1 MKLQKRGQ
9 EETGSTLLG
18 LLIVLALLIIFF
30 LAFSIIFGDIF
41 GDFGEQSSAKS
52 YANIINISKN
62 LENSPEQFLTKNLI
76 LSIHEDAT
84 IVGFNKNENY
94 AKEVCGA
101 LTEEIQKPATCGKD
115 ACLCYYDPG
124 YDEDFNEDNKLSS
137 TETCVRLPKI
147 DYIMSFYYAESK
159 TDEKKVKDYYGVS
172 EEVYDNIY
180 GDRIYPT
187 LPPYYPSE
195 KYSYLFLYGEC
206 DDSYWDAEFGK
217 QLMYIEKV
225 NDPVLDKTYLLIVK
239 DVEKQYLESRAEMF
253 EKNTK
258 KPPEYYLNLIT
269 EAFNKKDYK
278 KTREYAS
285 VFQYYYSGHSKISE
299 VENYLQQI
307 TKTEEEQ
314 QKEFAEVQK
323 TVESPPGSGY
333 PPAYT

>member
-9 EETGSTLLG
+9 EETGSTLIG
-18 LLIVLALLIIFF
+18 LLIVLALLAIFF

-41 GDFGEQSSAKS
+41 GSFGEQSSAKS
-52 YANIINISKN
+52 YSNLINTSKT
-62 LENSPEQFLTKNLI
+62 LSNSPEQFITKNLI

-84 IVGFNKNENY
+84 IVGFNKNENS

-137 TETCVRLPKI
+137 TETCVRLTGI

-159 TDEKKVKDYYGVS
+159 TDEEKVKDYYGVR

-180 GDRIYPT
+180 GARVYPN
-187 LPPYYPSE
+187 LPPYYPNE
-195 KYSYLFLYGEC
+195 KYAYLFLYGEC
-206 DDSYWDAEFGK
+206 DDSYWDPEFGK

-225 NDPVLDKTYLLIVK
+225 NDPVQDKTYLLIVK
-239 DVEKQYLESRAEMF
+239 DVEKPYLESRAEMF
-253 EKNTK
+253 EKNIK
-258 KPPEYYLNLIT
+258 KSPEYYLNLLT
-269 EAFNKKDYK
+269 DSFNKKDYE
-278 KTREYAS
+278 KTREYAA

-307 TKTEEEQ
+307 TKIGEEQ
-314 QKEFAEVQK
+314 KKEFVEVQIAA
-323 TVESPPGSGY
+323 ESPLPPGY
-333 PPAYT
+333 PPTYT